1 MMSASTST
9 SHNTNPLNTEPR
21 KRLIVKL
28 SYPPGSRKRDSDSC
42 GTNENKR
49 RKIQDSVKP
58 NVTCYWVDSDYRTK
72 TTSLSET
79 KHNNVV
85 EDKKM
90 IENQVSKTTPLSQPK
105 DNNVVENKKMI
116 KNPTQPKDNNVVEN
130 KKMIKNRTPLS
141 QPKDNKMIKNRT
153 PLSQPKDNNLVE
165 NKKMIKNP
173 TQPKD
178 NNVVENKKMI
188 KNPTPSSQPKD
199 NKMIK
204 NRTPLSQ
211 PKNNTKDSS
220 KTAFVTRVE
229 ECGLKQPMECV
240 RRRQCWLILKR
251 MLVDRDGW
259 DLKDP
264 PKIAMVD
271 KCKIKTIGLKEIERK
286 LRLYATPDEFA
297 SDIRLVF
304 SNAMLMYPPR
314 NHIYQIAKK
323 FSQNFEHK
331 WKSLKDMWDLE
342 DTKRSKTHKSTR
354 Y

>member
-58 NVTCYWVDSDYRTK
+58 IVTCYWVDSDYRTK

-85 EDKKM
+85 EDKKI

-105 DNNVVENKKMI
+105 DNNV
-116 KNPTQPKDNNVVEN
+116 
-130 KKMIKNRTPLS
+130 
-141 QPKDNKMIKNRT
+141 
-153 PLSQPKDNNLVE
+153 VE

-264 PKIAMVD
+264 PKITMVD
-271 KCKIKTIGLKEIERK
+271 KCKIKAIGLKEIERK

-297 SDIRLVF
+297 SDIRFVF

>member
-1 MMSASTST
+1 MSASTST

-28 SYPPGSRKRDSDSC
+28 SYLPGSRKRDSDSC
-42 GTNENKR
+42 GTDENKR

-58 NVTCYWVDSDYRTK
+58 IVTCYWVDSDYRTK
-72 TTSLSET
+72 TTSLSQT

-116 KNPTQPKDNNVVEN
+116 KNRTPLSQPKDNNVVEN

-141 QPKDNKMIKNRT
+141 QPKDN
-153 PLSQPKDNNLVE
+153 
-165 NKKMIKNP
+165 
-173 TQPKD
+173 
-178 NNVVENKKMI
+178 NVVENKKMI
-188 KNPTPSSQPKD
+188 KNRVSKT
-199 NKMIK
+199 
-204 NRTPLSQ
+204 TTLSQ

-271 KCKIKTIGLKEIERK
+271 KCKIKAIGLKEIERK

-304 SNAMLMYPPR
+304 SNAMLMYPQR

>member
-1 MMSASTST
+1 MSASTST

-42 GTNENKR
+42 GTDENKR
-49 RKIQDSVKP
+49 RKIQDSIKP
-58 NVTCYWVDSDYRTK
+58 IVTCYWVDSDYRTK
-72 TTSLSET
+72 TTSLSQT

-116 KNPTQPKDNNVVEN
+116 KN
-130 KKMIKNRTPLS
+130 RTPLS
-141 QPKDNKMIKNRT
+141 
-153 PLSQPKDNNLVE
+153 
-165 NKKMIKNP
+165 
-173 TQPKD
+173 QPKD

-188 KNPTPSSQPKD
+188 KNPTQPKD
-199 NKMIK
+199 NNAVENKKMIK
-204 NRTPLSQ
+204 NRVSKTTTLSQ

-271 KCKIKTIGLKEIERK
+271 KCKIKAIGLKEIERK

-342 DTKRSKTHKSTR
+342 DTKRVQDTKECNMLL
-354 Y
+354 

>member
-1 MMSASTST
+1 MSASTST
-9 SHNTNPLNTEPR
+9 PHNTNPLNTEPR
-21 KRLIVKL
+21 KKLIVKL

-42 GTNENKR
+42 GTDENKR

-58 NVTCYWVDSDYRTK
+58 IVTCYWVDSDYRTK

-116 KNPTQPKDNNVVEN
+116 KNRTQPKDNNVVEN

-141 QPKDNKMIKNRT
+141 QPKDN
-153 PLSQPKDNNLVE
+153 
-165 NKKMIKNP
+165 
-173 TQPKD
+173 
-178 NNVVENKKMI
+178 NVVENKKMI
-188 KNPTPSSQPKD
+188 KNRVSKT
-199 NKMIK
+199 
-204 NRTPLSQ
+204 TTLSQ

-220 KTAFVTRVE
+220 KTTFVTRVE

-271 KCKIKTIGLKEIERK
+271 KCKIKAIGLKEIERK

-342 DTKRSKTHKSTR
+342 DTKRVQDTKECNMLL
-354 Y
+354 